1 MFITDIQYQP
11 QCDQPMVIPL
21 AHEGDPFFAS
31 MIAENKAALFPKLSS
46 TIQESEEWHAYSKVA
61 TF

>member
-1 MFITDIQYQP
+1 
-11 QCDQPMVIPL
+11 MVIPL